1 MGAGRERQPVSRVA
15 LQAGTAWVRVAVDEA
30 RPHVV
35 AELPAGGATA
45 SDVLAG
51 LLEVPV
57 DELLLVHPAGR
68 CPADVE
74 IPLTVARSVR
84 VVASAEAATAD
95 VGDAVVVDLG
105 NGGAEVA
112 LVRAGRIAALR
123 RVGVGG
129 ARLDVV
135 IARLLARTRPP
146 GPSIAVSLADARR
159 VREAL
164 SLLPAVAPVSAA
176 ALRAPAVDAPARD
189 GFSMEAP
196 ALDPSVV
203 RDALVAPLSVLVDAV
218 RAVLA
223 VAGRDPPPVLLVGGV
238 ARTPLLAELLDAAGI
253 DGVRVAERPDAA
265 AVLGALRLPRDRLSA
280 PLPRGPGPGLPTA
293 GRRWLPPVAASPR
306 RGRRW
311 IGACGAVTA
320 AAGLLGAGAVLPPPA
335 VPSEAAP
342 AQQLIQYGYV
352 LDLPAGW
359 AHTGGL
365 PERRRSLLTP
375 LAAPDGSDLISVEL
389 VPVGYDTG
397 AELRRAHTELKAA
410 FDAAVAD
417 GAPLSGFADDASYA
431 GRPVVVYQ
439 DSGDADVDVT
449 VDWYVVLDGAAQ
461 LSVGCRHTGAGARD
475 VAAACAAVV
484 RSLRR
489 VA

>member
-1 MGAGRERQPVSRVA
+1 
-15 LQAGTAWVRVAVDEA
+15 
-30 RPHVV
+30 
-35 AELPAGGATA
+35 
-45 SDVLAG
+45 
-51 LLEVPV
+51 
-57 DELLLVHPAGR
+57 
-68 CPADVE
+68 
-74 IPLTVARSVR
+74 
-84 VVASAEAATAD
+84 
-95 VGDAVVVDLG
+95 
-105 NGGAEVA
+105 
-112 LVRAGRIAALR
+112 
-123 RVGVGG
+123 
-129 ARLDVV
+129 
-135 IARLLARTRPP
+135 
-146 GPSIAVSLADARR
+146 
-159 VREAL
+159 
-164 SLLPAVAPVSAA
+164 
-176 ALRAPAVDAPARD
+176 
-189 GFSMEAP
+189 
-196 ALDPSVV
+196 
-203 RDALVAPLSVLVDAV
+203 
-218 RAVLA
+218 
-223 VAGRDPPPVLLVGGV
+223 
-238 ARTPLLAELLDAAGI
+238 
-253 DGVRVAERPDAA
+253 
-265 AVLGALRLPRDRLSA
+265 
-280 PLPRGPGPGLPTA
+280 
-293 GRRWLPPVAASPR
+293 
-306 RGRRW
+306 
-311 IGACGAVTA
+311 
-320 AAGLLGAGAVLPPPA
+320 VLPPPA

-389 VPVGYDTG
+389 APVGYDTG